1 MSTMPVYAAV
11 TRYGSHRPKHRRNI
25 ASRVLDRSAT
35 RIALHSHAYGMLLC
49 SEAPELHTHTRE
61 EARGAARETDACR
74 ARCAE
79 SRGRGTRS
87 FTLLDPRLLVVVWT
101 LESAWRRDRVREVIT
116 RQTGRSS
123 GPAPARCGRR
133 PWRCRS
139 DAGRVAAAA
148 SDRARRAQ
156 RAPRQRQRESH
167 SQAAQGRE
175 AVPVAPRCETVCELD
190 WSCARGTPDARRDAQ
205 RDAGRKSGLPPLLR
219 GTAP

>member
-1 MSTMPVYAAV
+1 MPVYAAV

-35 RIALHSHAYGMLLC
+35 MIALHSHAYGMLLC
-49 SEAPELHTHTRE
+49 SEAPELHTHTRGG
-61 EARGAARETDACR
+61 ARCGAREGERDRRVPR
-74 ARCAE
+74 ALCDRCAE

-87 FTLLDPRLLVVVWT
+87 VLDLVVLVWT

-148 SDRARRAQ
+148 SDRGRATSPATTGY
-156 RAPRQRQRESH
+156 RPVTGDSH
-167 SQAAQGRE
+167 RHIA
-175 AVPVAPRCETVCELD
+175 
-190 WSCARGTPDARRDAQ
+190 
-205 RDAGRKSGLPPLLR
+205 
-219 GTAP
+219 

>member
-61 EARGAARETDACR
+61 EARGAARESVTDACR

-87 FTLLDPRLLVVVWT
+87 FQHVAGSVYWSSRWT
-101 LESAWRRDRVREVIT
+101 LESAWRRDREVIT

-123 GPAPARCGRR
+123 GPAPARAAVGDLGGVARTRDASPPLRR
-133 PWRCRS
+133 T
-139 DAGRVAAAA
+139 AAA
-148 SDRARRAQ
+148 R
-156 RAPRQRQRESH
+156 
-167 SQAAQGRE
+167 
-175 AVPVAPRCETVCELD
+175 
-190 WSCARGTPDARRDAQ
+190 
-205 RDAGRKSGLPPLLR
+205 LPPLLR